1 MSKSSQKNLTHLIL
15 STLLN
20 VRLSY
25 ILIFLC
31 LILIVLRLNRAVF
44 NDYPSDDPWD
54 VATSLFDGLHA
65 AAPSD
70 TDTNPAK
77 KADKASSNETASQVK
92 SDVPSPKGP
101 HSVEKNVE
109 ESEKNKQVSKEK
121 TPVVD
126 ETFAAGLMK
135 RSKLLEE
142 KEKQLDAKEKVL
154 AETQKQIDQLVSKLD
169 ESKKE
174 LQAKVL
180 IQTKQEKDNIAKLV
194 KWYESMKPNEAATIF
209 DKIDIDIL
217 FQVSQQMNQKKMS
230 AIMAIMDIE
239 RVKVLNLLIA
249 RAKAIEAKPDTTA
262 QPPKA

>member
-1 MSKSSQKNLTHLIL
+1 MSKPSQKNLTHLIL
-15 STLLN
+15 SSLLN

-31 LILIVLRLNRAVF
+31 LILVVLRVNRALF

-54 VATSLFDGLHA
+54 VTISLFDGLHA
-65 AAPSD
+65 AAPSN
-70 TDTNPAK
+70 TDPAK
-77 KADKASSNETASQVK
+77 KDDKTNSKEVSSQAKN
-92 SDVPSPKGP
+92 DVPSPKGP

-109 ESEKNKQVSKEK
+109 ESGKNRQVTNEK

-180 IQTKQEKDNIAKLV
+180 VQTKQEKENISKLV

-249 RAKAIEAKPDTTA
+249 RAKATETKPETAA
-262 QPPKA
+262 QPPRT